1 MTQTQVRV
9 RLFALTEDGYQK
21 FSSGLIP
28 GVQNMLGVR
37 IPALRKLAK
46 EIVKDGE
53 DDSTILSQC
62 LDWKEP
68 LYFEEKQLQA
78 FVIGYS
84 KAGIEQI
91 INALR
96 RFIPT
101 VDNWSV
107 NDSLC
112 SSLKIVRKYPEE
124 IWDFL
129 MEYWDSESEFEVRV
143 VAVTLMAQYLVPE
156 YIDRV
161 LVVLGS
167 LPIRGYYTSMGV
179 AWAFAT
185 AWAKFPEKTKKYLVE
200 HPIEEETYRK
210 TLQKCLES
218 YRVSEEDKRWIREER
233 ERIKREDSQ
242 KNQSRS

>member
-1 MTQTQVRV
+1 MTQTQVREQ
-9 RLFALTEDGYQK
+9 LFALTEDRYQK

-46 EIVKDGE
+46 EIAKTDSGWKD
-53 DDSTILSQC
+53 C
-62 LDWKEP
+62 LEWQEP
-68 LYFEEKQLQA
+68 LYFEERHLQA
-78 FVIGYS
+78 FLIGGEKKDVEGVI
-84 KAGIEQI
+84 E
-91 INALR
+91 ALR

-112 SSLKIVRKYPEE
+112 SSLKIARKYPEE
-124 IWDFL
+124 LWNYL
-129 MEYWDSESEFEVRV
+129 MEYRESESEFEVRV

-161 LVVLGS
+161 LEVLGS

-185 AWAKFPEKTKKYLVE
+185 AWAKFPEKTKAYLKA
-200 HPIEEETYRK
+200 HPIDSETYRR

-218 YRVSEEDKRWIREER
+218 YRVSDGDKEWIRQER
-233 ERIKREDSQ
+233 ERRKS
-242 KNQSRS
+242 NNG